1 MCTTNSKLLETTS
14 NGLRVILVKFDYHKS
29 GASPE
34 MKQTS
39 LLAIW
44 LVLAFNFLKF
54 LLQQTDFSLPHILAE
69 YNEKKVVLWLLVG
82 DIFYFAI

>member
-69 YNEKKVVLWLLVG
+69 YNEKKIWKTRLEDFGML
-82 DIFYFAI
+82 